1 MLNCLAMGR
10 GPSSGSRMA
19 FRGPGRHP
27 EVDMRTLV
35 LYLGLGSLLLLAAA
49 GCLFSP
55 DEPDD
60 PPDGGD
66 PTELPFPDSK
76 EQLLAN
82 FQRAYELMDI
92 NVYGPMLHDDY
103 KFFLQEDDIEGLG
116 LPFDHFNRDD
126 DIDLMENIFSGNPH
140 LRDDGEVSAAVTEIT
155 FSTLDQNSVWEPS
168 THPDFPGAERALYLV
183 DISFLR
189 PADTTILV
197 NGRTEFYLVS
207 RDSMNNGVPTPYW
220 QVMGQVDQTNSTGKN
235 LP

>member
-1 MLNCLAMGR
+1 
-10 GPSSGSRMA
+10 
-19 FRGPGRHP
+19 
-27 EVDMRTLV
+27 MRTLV

-55 DEPDD
+55 DEPEDN
-60 PPDGGD
+60 GGGPNID
-66 PTELPFPDSK
+66 LPFPDSK

-82 FQRAYELMDI
+82 FQRVYELMDI

-126 DIDLMENIFSGNPH
+126 DIDLMTNIFSGNPH

-155 FSTLDQNSVWEPS
+155 FGRMDQTTVWENS
-168 THPDFPGAERALYLV
+168 NHPDFPGAQRATFSV
-183 DISFLR
+183 DIEFNR
-189 PADTTILV
+189 PADTKILV
-197 NGRTEFYLVS
+197 TGSTEFYLAS
-207 RDSMNNGVPTPYW
+207 RDSMYNGVPVDYW
-220 QVMGQVDQTNSTGKN
+220 QVMGQVDQTNSGGKN

>member
-1 MLNCLAMGR
+1 
-10 GPSSGSRMA
+10 
-19 FRGPGRHP
+19 
-27 EVDMRTLV
+27 MRTLV

-55 DEPDD
+55 DEPE
-60 PPDGGD
+60 DGGGGGQNND
-66 PTELPFPDSK
+66 LPFPDSK

-82 FQRAYELMDI
+82 FQRVYELMDI

-126 DIDLMENIFSGNPH
+126 DIDLMTNIFSGNPH

-155 FSTLDQNSVWEPS
+155 FGRMDQTTVWEDS
-168 THPDFPGAERALYLV
+168 NHPDFPGAQRATFDV
-183 DISFLR
+183 DIEFNR
-189 PADTTILV
+189 PADTKILV
-197 NGRTEFYLVS
+197 TGSTEFYLAS
-207 RDSMNNGVPTPYW
+207 RDSMNNGVPVQYW
-220 QVMGQVDQTNSTGKN
+220 QVMGQVDQTNSDGKN